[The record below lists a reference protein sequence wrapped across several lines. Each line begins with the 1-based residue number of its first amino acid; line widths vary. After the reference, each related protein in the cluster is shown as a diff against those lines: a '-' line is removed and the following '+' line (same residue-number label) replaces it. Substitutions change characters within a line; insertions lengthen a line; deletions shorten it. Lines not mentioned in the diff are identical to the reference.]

1 MNNDKN
7 LKKAIY
13 IRELETYFLEMFSEG
28 LLNGTVHTCVGQE
41 LIPVILSNHI
51 KKHDKIFS
59 NHRGHGHYIADGNSA
74 EKLILELMGKSN
86 GISSGIG
93 GSQHISTDS
102 FISNG
107 IQGGLAPISVGYS
120 FIQNLNK
127 TKNISICYVG
137 DGTLGE
143 GQFYEALTLAGIFK
157 TPTLFIIENNGYA
170 QSTSNKYTLKGDL
183 RKRIEGFDLKF
194 LNSNIW
200 DIEDLN
206 LKSKQAVEQ
215 VRNGIPTVLEINCY
229 RLNSHSKGDDNRKES
244 EIEEYKKKDLINIY
258 IKDNFEWFQEYQKE
272 LKQEFSAVVD
282 KAKEEYS
289 KLDMTIL
296 ENNSVLKSD
305 IKWEG
310 YQFIVN
316 QTNKRLNESINASLN
331 FLIEKYKAILIGED
345 IIDSTPETPIQYG
358 GAFKVTRGLSEKF
371 PYLVKNTSISEA
383 GITGFGIGSALCG
396 NPSIVE
402 IMFGDFMTLCVDQLI
417 QQASKIPS
425 MYGKKIDLPLIIRT
439 PMGGRRGYGPTHSQN
454 IEKLFL
460 FWPNIDVI
468 AINCLT
474 NTNLTYE
481 NSIINNKTTIII
493 EDKVSYTQKTLD
505 KAPLGYK
512 ISQSDEIFTTYNLVP
527 EFTDPNAVII
537 VYGSMLKE
545 VIDVLPDLFDEEI
558 FPQIISPT
566 RISPL
571 NLNIFKNINFKHSP
585 CIFIEEGSKRSAWSS
600 EVISSLM
607 EEGKNFNKIIRISNE
622 HIIPCSKEIE
632 DSIIPSKFN
641 LIKKIKEKIS

>member
-402 IMFGDFMTLCVDQLI
+402 IMFGDFMTLCVYQLI

-571 NLNIFKNINFKHSP
+571 NINIFKNISFKHSP